1 MQMTEGVY
9 PACPARAHYK
19 LLHVNNMIAPYAA
32 CFVMLENR
40 EENVFTTC
48 GNTLITPLFV

>member
-48 GNTLITPLFV
+48 VVAIL